1 MTVIINNKN
10 ISFFHLIREIFYNKF
25 IIFELFKKD
34 FKTSYAQSLLG
45 PLYFILYPFI
55 QAFFF
60 NFLLTNFGKFNTAN
74 LPSFIFY
81 LSGITLWNFI
91 SISSIKCSEIY
102 NVHRKVLG
110 KLYINKLNF
119 FISAILIS
127 CVHFFINFIIFIL
140 ILIYYKFSF
149 NADISFSIRLFLL
162 IPLVLFVMLL
172 SLAIGLIISSLSLKY
187 KDIIY
192 GLNFIFQILMLI
204 SPVLF
209 SVQTLDQNLYYIL
222 YLNPFASLI
231 ECFRWIFFKDYQIIY
246 SLVLCNI
253 IEILILFIVG
263 AKMFVLVQKKTAD
276 LI

>member
-81 LSGITLWNFI
+81 LSGIVLWNFI

-140 ILIYYKFSF
+140 ILIYYKFSL
-149 NADISFSIRLFLL
+149 NVDISFSIRLFLL
-162 IPLVLFVMLL
+162 IPLVLFVILL
-172 SLAIGLIISSLSLKY
+172 SLGIGLIISSLSLKY

-209 SVQTLDQNLYYIL
+209 SVQTLDQNFYYIL

-231 ECFRWIFFKDYQIIY
+231 ECFRWIFFNDYQIIY

-253 IEILILFIVG
+253 IELLIIFIVG
-263 AKMFVLVQKKTAD
+263 AKMFVLVQKKIAT
-276 LI
+276 

>member
-1 MTVIINNKN
+1 MTVVINNQNDTFASLLKEV
-10 ISFFHLIREIFYNKF
+10 IYNKF

-34 FKTSYAQSLLG
+34 LKTSYAQSLLG
-45 PLYFILYPFI
+45 PFYFILYPFI
-55 QAFFF
+55 QTFFF

-119 FISAILIS
+119 FISALLIS
-127 CVHFFINFIIFIL
+127 CVHFFINFIIFII
-140 ILIYYKFSF
+140 ILIYYKFIF
-149 NADISFSIRLFLL
+149 NAEISFSIRLFLL
-162 IPLVLFVMLL
+162 IPLMLFVMLL
-172 SLAIGLIISSLSLKY
+172 SLAIGLVISSLSLKY
-187 KDIIY
+187 KDVIY

-204 SPVLF
+204 TPVLF
-209 SVQTLDQNLYYIL
+209 SVQSLDQNLYYIL

-246 SLVLCNI
+246 SLIFCNI
-253 IEILILFIVG
+253 IEILILFILG
-263 AKMFVLVQKKTAD
+263 AKMFVLVQKRTSD